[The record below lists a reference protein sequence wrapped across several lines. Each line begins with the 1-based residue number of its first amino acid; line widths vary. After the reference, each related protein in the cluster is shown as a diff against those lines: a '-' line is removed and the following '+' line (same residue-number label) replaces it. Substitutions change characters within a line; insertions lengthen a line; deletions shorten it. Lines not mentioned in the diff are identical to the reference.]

1 MLREKYSITP
11 LSEKCVR
18 LSKKANKEVEQQIQ
32 LHYYIFKRGPNNFSA
47 WDVITYSMIA
57 HHQRY
62 HMQTKFPAM
71 IWKSNGCMIGHG

>member
-47 WDVITYSMIA
+47 
-57 HHQRY
+57 
-62 HMQTKFPAM
+62 
-71 IWKSNGCMIGHG
+71 